1 MTKTY
6 SKPRIVREQVGLPDR
21 SLQFKKTNEGYRVF
35 FKVFTTVLATFIVIA
50 GINRPERQKPLQYME
65 IAKYDKYID
74 KKEITCLA
82 KNMYFEARNEG
93 TAGVLGV
100 TNVVLNRVK
109 SDLYPNTICGVIE
122 DAKISQWWLK
132 EKGLKK
138 PIKHMC
144 QFSWYCDGKSDK
156 PKHKGKWQ
164 NSLPV
169 ASLVLAYKENI
180 RDIAFLLDGAT
191 HYHADYVYPE
201 WRKSKQKIV
210 QIGNHIFYKWI

>member
-1 MTKTY
+1 MTKTR

-21 SLQFKKTNEGYRVF
+21 SLQFKNIDEGYRVF

-50 GINRPERQKPLQYME
+50 GITRPERIPQMQYME
-65 IAKYDKYID
+65 IAQYDNYID

-138 PIKHMC
+138 PIKHKC
-144 QFSWYCDGKSDK
+144 QFSWFCDGYSDEPK
-156 PKHKGKWQ
+156 DEKTYNEIYNLAEEFIAGKHK
-164 NSLPV
+164 NM
-169 ASLVLAYKENI
+169 I
-180 RDIAFLLDGAT
+180 DITDGAMW
-191 HYHADYVYPE
+191 YHADYVHPRWANHKE
-201 WRKSKQKIV
+201 VTTKVGR
-210 QIGNHIFYKWI
+210 HIFYR

>member
-6 SKPRIVREQVGLPDR
+6 FKSRVVREQVGLPDR
-21 SLQFKKTNEGYRVF
+21 SLQFKNIDEGYRVF
-35 FKVFTTVLATFIVIA
+35 FKVFTTVLATFIIIA
-50 GINRPERQKPLQYME
+50 GITRPERIPQMQYME
-65 IAKYDKYID
+65 IAQYDRYID
-74 KKEITCLA
+74 KQEITCLA

-144 QFSWYCDGKSDK
+144 QFSWYCDGK
-156 PKHKGKWQ
+156 
-164 NSLPV
+164 
-169 ASLVLAYKENI
+169 AENI
-180 RDIAFLLDGAT
+180 TDQTAWIKAQYIAYQMMYADRFAGITDGST
-191 HYHADYVYPE
+191 HYHAHYVNPN
-201 WRKSKQKIV
+201 WARKLQFVGS
-210 QIGNHIFYKWI
+210 IGKHKFYRWP

>member
-21 SLQFKKTNEGYRVF
+21 SLQFKNTKGGYRV
-35 FKVFTTVLATFIVIA
+35 FKVFTTVLATFIVIV
-50 GINRPERQKPLQYME
+50 GITRPERQVPMQYME
-65 IAKYDKYID
+65 IAKYDRYID

-109 SDLYPNTICGVIE
+109 SELYPNTICGVIE

-138 PIKHMC
+138 PIKHKC
-144 QFSWYCDGKSDK
+144 QFSWYCDGKSDEIK
-156 PKHKGKWQ
+156 DHYTHNQ
-164 NSLPV
+164 LY
-169 ASLVLAYKENI
+169 VLAEDLVSTNFKT
-180 RDIAFLLDGAT
+180 LLDICLLYTSDA
-191 HYHADYVYPE
+191 ADE
-201 WRKSKQKIV
+201 
-210 QIGNHIFYKWI
+210 

>member
-21 SLQFKKTNEGYRVF
+21 SLQFKHREEGYRVF
-35 FKVFTTVLATFIVIA
+35 FKVFTTILATFIVMV
-50 GINRPERQKPLQYME
+50 GIFRPERQKPLQYME

-138 PIKHMC
+138 PINIC
-144 QFSWYCDGKSDK
+144 V
-156 PKHKGKWQ
+156 
-164 NSLPV
+164 NSV
-169 ASLVLAYKENI
+169 GTVMVNQM
-180 RDIAFLLDGAT
+180 R
-191 HYHADYVYPE
+191 
-201 WRKSKQKIV
+201 
-210 QIGNHIFYKWI
+210 

>member
-21 SLQFKKTNEGYRVF
+21 SLQFKHREEGYRVF
-35 FKVFTTVLATFIVIA
+35 FKVFTTILATFIVMV
-50 GINRPERQKPLQYME
+50 GIFRPERQKPLQYME
-65 IAKYDKYID
+65 IAKYDNYID

-144 QFSWYCDGKSDK
+144 QFSWYCDGKSDEIK
-156 PKHKGKWQ
+156 DHYTYNQ
-164 NSLPV
+164 LY
-169 ASLVLAYKENI
+169 VLAEGLVSTNFKT
-180 RDIAFLLDGAT
+180 LLDITDGALY
-191 HYHADYVYPE
+191 YHADYVKPKWSRHFE
-201 WRKSKQKIV
+201 KTVKI
-210 QIGNHIFYKWI
+210 GRHIFYRRR